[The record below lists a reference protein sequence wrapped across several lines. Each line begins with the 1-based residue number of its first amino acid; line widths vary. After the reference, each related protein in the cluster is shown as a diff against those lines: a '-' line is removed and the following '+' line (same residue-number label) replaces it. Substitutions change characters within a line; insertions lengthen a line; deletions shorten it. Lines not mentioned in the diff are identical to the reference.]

1 MRTFQLSKPVYIK
14 SGFTI
19 VGPKEG
25 DGNFADKFDIV
36 LKNDIWCEKSFEKCE
51 SKMHRDAVSGAIKKA
66 GLKREDI
73 DIMLGGDLLNELAA
87 TSLAA
92 RNFPC
97 AFLGLYNACSTFS
110 ESIIVGA
117 MLIEGGFANNV
128 TCSTSSHFASAERQY
143 RFPLELGNQRTP
155 TSQWTVTGAGCS
167 VLSSQMP
174 SMMNER
180 VYEDDIIAIDDNMNI
195 DQKTLEKYKK
205 SIEKQKKVIDKEKS
219 NIIEQNFDKESN
231 DYAKPNTH
239 YVVVTGGT
247 MGKVVDLGIDD
258 EANMGA
264 AMAPAA
270 CDTIVTHF
278 EETGRSP
285 DYYDG
290 IFTGDLGRHG
300 KEMLEY
306 LLSKEGI
313 TLPKYYMDCGASY
326 FTPEQKTFQGGSGA
340 GCVNTVFNSYILKKC
355 RRVS

>member
-1 MRTFQLSKPVYIK
+1 MK
-14 SGFTI
+14 ST
-19 VGPKEG
+19 
-25 DGNFADKFDIV
+25 
-36 LKNDIWCEKSFEKCE
+36 
-51 SKMHRDAVSGAIKKA
+51 
-66 GLKREDI
+66 
-73 DIMLGGDLLNELAA
+73 
-87 TSLAA
+87 
-92 RNFPC
+92 
-97 AFLGLYNACSTFS
+97 
-110 ESIIVGA
+110 
-117 MLIEGGFANNV
+117 
-128 TCSTSSHFASAERQY
+128 
-143 RFPLELGNQRTP
+143 
-155 TSQWTVTGAGCS
+155 
-167 VLSSQMP
+167 
-174 SMMNER
+174 
-180 VYEDDIIAIDDNMNI
+180 
-195 DQKTLEKYKK
+195 KK

-340 GCVNTVFNSYILKKC
+340 GCVNTVFNSYILKKMQKGELK
-355 RRVS
+355 RVLVVPTGALLNKDTPLQKETIPGISHAFTLESHPFLT